1 VLKLSSQ
8 TCHFGL
14 RCSLTSTAGH
24 YRSETARNPVP
35 VGTNNNEMGK
45 SSQSFDFALGCFLT
59 SKIVRATSGM
69 AREIARE
76 ANNVGDGGKLCN
88 SIYSVCIRD
97 VDVF

>member
-1 VLKLSSQ
+1 VLKLSSL

-14 RCSLTSTAGH
+14 GCSLTSTAGH
-24 YRSETARNPVP
+24 YRTGSGNPLP
-35 VGTNNNEMGK
+35 VEGNDNQFGK

-69 AREIARE
+69 AHEMARD
-76 ANNVGDGGKLCN
+76 ANNVGDHGMLCN